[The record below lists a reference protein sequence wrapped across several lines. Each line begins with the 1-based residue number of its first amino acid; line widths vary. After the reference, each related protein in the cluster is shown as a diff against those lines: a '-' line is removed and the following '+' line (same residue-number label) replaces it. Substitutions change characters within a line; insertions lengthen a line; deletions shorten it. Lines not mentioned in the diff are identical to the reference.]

1 MYPIIASVPGRID
14 RTYATAMKGCMV
26 FFPRELVSPPHLAS
40 YWSSSPTVLDILG
53 YLVCH
58 LVQGR
63 SRFGELG
70 PDLNGPEVKH
80 NETVGSS
87 ASPTTMPQNT
97 YVLESIE
104 ELKHMV

>member
-1 MYPIIASVPGRID
+1 
-14 RTYATAMKGCMV
+14 MV